1 VSDMDEPDQRDIQ
14 QTDTPADQSSGA
26 DDISALLAQFEA
38 ETARPAA
45 ANGHADD
52 SADAPINGEPVN
64 GDAPDNWLENAI
76 LDAENAERTQRSR
89 AYYASL
95 QLDKKIQTIQAHEYE
110 RDLTATVANVRGSL
124 DKNQIRDAH
133 VQAWLDTQVRQD
145 ETLKN
150 TWLNRAQDPRMWQA
164 AERNLKAQFHK
175 EFSRQVFDT
184 EATEDR
190 ALVAS
195 AIRGAAGPA
204 QVEPSRDYARM
215 SNKDFREE
223 LQSLGIQ
230 SNV

>member
-1 VSDMDEPDQRDIQ
+1 VSDMDEPEIP
-14 QTDTPADQSSGA
+14 QTDKAADGP
-26 DDISALLAQFEA
+26 DEIDALLKQFDT
-38 ETARPAA
+38 ETSRPAA
-45 ANGHADD
+45 VNGHADD
-52 SADAPINGEPVN
+52 SADAPHNGEHVN
-64 GDAPDNWLENAI
+64 GDATDNWLENAI
-76 LDAENAERTQRSR
+76 LDAENAERGQRSR

-95 QLDKKIQTIQAHEYE
+95 QLDQKINTIKQHEYE
-110 RDLTATVANVRGSL
+110 RDLNATIANVRGSL

-164 AERNLKAQFHK
+164 AERNLKSQFHK

-195 AIRGAAGPA
+195 AIRGASGPA
-204 QVEPSRDYARM
+204 QVEPPKNYSRM
-215 SNKDFREE
+215 SNKDFRDE